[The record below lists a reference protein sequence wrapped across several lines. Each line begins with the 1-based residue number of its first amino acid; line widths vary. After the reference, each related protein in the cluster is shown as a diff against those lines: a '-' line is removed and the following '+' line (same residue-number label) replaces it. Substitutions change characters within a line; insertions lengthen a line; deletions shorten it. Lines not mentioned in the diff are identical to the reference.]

1 MSDNSDTTN
10 NSAGDNTN
18 STADEGSTSSLFS
31 NLTNKLKYNLH
42 KAVYDPNA
50 NKFIEEQAKK
60 KKASTTTTDT
70 NASTPSD
77 PNKFNTVRLA
87 KKVGNQTLD
96 ILKKIFFP
104 FIALMLAM
112 IVTNELIIYAVPI
125 RIIFFIVTL
134 AICIYSQ
141 TAAISLSL
149 YYIFKGSY
157 SYYVNNMTDRPKKNI
172 MPTIFALLPITTYK
186 PMSSFSSFFMYPFT
200 YPKTEK
206 AALKL
211 PEVMKGYWESLV
223 ESFKDFDKIKNL
235 PLFVEDIKNIQYDLS
250 HLHDLSGSAINL
262 KANQS
267 NKMVAPQPSAPPA
280 ENGVNKSNSS
290 AQPANNMVNKSNSSS
305 APPVP
310 SAPPAENGVNKSNS
324 KPSAPPVPSA
334 PPANNNNN
342 PN

>member
-10 NSAGDNTN
+10 NGVGDNTN
-18 STADEGSTSSLFS
+18 SPVDEGSTSSLFS

-87 KKVGNQTLD
+87 KRVGNQTLY

-235 PLFVEDIKNIQYDLS
+235 PLFVDDLKKIQYDLS
-250 HLHDLSGSAINL
+250 HLHDLSGSAINF
-262 KANQS
+262 KANQN
-267 NKMVAPQPSAPPA
+267 NKMVAPPPSAPPA
-280 ENGVNKSNSS
+280 
-290 AQPANNMVNKSNSSS
+290 NNL
-305 APPVP
+305 
-310 SAPPAENGVNKSNS
+310 NS

-342 PN
+342 NPTN

>member
-10 NSAGDNTN
+10 NGAGDNTSDN
-18 STADEGSTSSLFS
+18 SNSNSPVDEGSTSSLFS

-60 KKASTTTTDT
+60 KKDSTNTTTTDT

-77 PNKFNTVRLA
+77 PNKFNTVRLV

-104 FIALMLAM
+104 FIAVMLAM

-141 TAAISLSL
+141 TSAISLSL

-250 HLHDLSGSAINL
+250 HLHDLSGSAINF

-267 NKMVAPQPSAPPA
+267 NKMVGTVVSPKESAPPA
-280 ENGVNKSNSS
+280 E
-290 AQPANNMVNKSNSSS
+290 NMVNKSNSSS
-305 APPVP
+305 ASPVP
-310 SAPPAENGVNKSNS
+310 SS
-324 KPSAPPVPSA
+324 
-334 PPANNNNN
+334 PPANNNNPTN
-342 PN
+342 

>member
-10 NSAGDNTN
+10 NGAGDNTSDN
-18 STADEGSTSSLFS
+18 SNSNSPVDEGSTSSLFS

-60 KKASTTTTDT
+60 KKDSTNTTTTDT

-77 PNKFNTVRLA
+77 PNKFNTVRLV

-104 FIALMLAM
+104 FIAVMLAM

-141 TAAISLSL
+141 TSAISLSL

-235 PLFVEDIKNIQYDLS
+235 PLFVEDIKNIQYNLS
-250 HLHDLSGSAINL
+250 HLHDLSGSAINF
-262 KANQS
+262 KANQN
-267 NKMVAPQPSAPPA
+267 NKMVGTVVSPKESAPPA
-280 ENGVNKSNSS
+280 E
-290 AQPANNMVNKSNSSS
+290 NMVNKSNSSS
-305 APPVP
+305 A
-310 SAPPAENGVNKSNS
+310 S
-324 KPSAPPVPSA
+324 PVPSA
-334 PPANNNNN
+334 PPANNNNPTN
-342 PN
+342 

>member
-10 NSAGDNTN
+10 NGAGDNTSDN
-18 STADEGSTSSLFS
+18 SNSNSPVDEGSTSSLFS

-60 KKASTTTTDT
+60 KKDSTNTTTTDT

-77 PNKFNTVRLA
+77 PNKFNTVRLV

-104 FIALMLAM
+104 FIAVMLAM

-141 TAAISLSL
+141 TSAISLSL

-250 HLHDLSGSAINL
+250 HLHDLSGSAINF

-267 NKMVAPQPSAPPA
+267 NKMVGTVVS
-280 ENGVNKSNSS
+280 
-290 AQPANNMVNKSNSSS
+290 
-305 APPVP
+305 
-310 SAPPAENGVNKSNS
+310 
-324 KPSAPPVPSA
+324 PPVPSA
-334 PPANNNNN
+334 PPANNNPTN
-342 PN
+342 

>member
-10 NSAGDNTN
+10 NVAGSTDDNSN
-18 STADEGSTSSLFS
+18 ITADEGSTSSLFS

-70 NASTPSD
+70 NAGTPSD
-77 PNKFNTVRLA
+77 PNKFNTVRLV

-96 ILKKIFFP
+96 ILKKVFFP

-235 PLFVEDIKNIQYDLS
+235 PLFVEDIKKIKYDLS
-250 HLHDLSGSAINL
+250 HLHDLSGSAINF
-262 KANQS
+262 KANQ
-267 NKMVAPQPSAPPA
+267 NNTIVAPPPSAPPA
-280 ENGVNKSNSS
+280 EN
-290 AQPANNMVNKSNSSS
+290 M
-305 APPVP
+305 
-310 SAPPAENGVNKSNS
+310 VNKSNS
-324 KPSAPPVPSA
+324 KPSASLANNLNSKPSASPVPSA

-342 PN
+342 NPTN

>member
-10 NSAGDNTN
+10 NGAGDNTSDNTSDN
-18 STADEGSTSSLFS
+18 SNSPVDEGSTSSLFS

-60 KKASTTTTDT
+60 KKDSTNTTTTDT
-70 NASTPSD
+70 NGGGGTPSD

-104 FIALMLAM
+104 FIAVMLAM

-250 HLHDLSGSAINL
+250 HLHDLSGSAINF

-267 NKMVAPQPSAPPA
+267 NKMVGNVVS
-280 ENGVNKSNSS
+280 
-290 AQPANNMVNKSNSSS
+290 
-305 APPVP
+305 PPVP
-310 SAPPAENGVNKSNS
+310 SAPPANNLNS

-334 PPANNNNN
+334 PPANNNNPTN
-342 PN
+342 

>member
-10 NSAGDNTN
+10 NGAGDNTSDNTSGNSN
-18 STADEGSTSSLFS
+18 STVDEGSTSSLFS

-60 KKASTTTTDT
+60 KNDSTNTTTTDT
-70 NASTPSD
+70 NADGGTPSD
-77 PNKFNTVRLA
+77 PNKFSAKRLA
-87 KKVGNQTLD
+87 KKVANQTLD

-104 FIALMLAM
+104 FLALMLAM

-125 RIIFFIVTL
+125 RIIFFIFTL
-134 AICIYSQ
+134 AICIFSQ
-141 TAAISLSL
+141 MAAISLSL

-172 MPTIFALLPITTYK
+172 MPTIFALLPITTSK

-200 YPKTEK
+200 YPKTEN

-211 PEVMKGYWESLV
+211 PEVMKEYWQSLV

-250 HLHDLSGSAINL
+250 HLHNLSGSAINF
-262 KANQS
+262 KANQ
-267 NKMVAPQPSAPPA
+267 NNTIVAPQPSAPPA
-280 ENGVNKSNSS
+280 EN
-290 AQPANNMVNKSNSSS
+290 MVNKSNSSF
-305 APPVP
+305 VP
-310 SAPPAENGVNKSNS
+310 SAS
-324 KPSAPPVPSA
+324 PVPSA
-334 PPANNNNN
+334 PPANNLNENN
-342 PN
+342 PK